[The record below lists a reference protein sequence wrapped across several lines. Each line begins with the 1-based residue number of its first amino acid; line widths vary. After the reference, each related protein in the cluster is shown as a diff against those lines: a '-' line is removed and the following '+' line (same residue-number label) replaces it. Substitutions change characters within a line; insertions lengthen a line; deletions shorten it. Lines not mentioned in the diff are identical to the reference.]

1 MIDDSR
7 VIHMHSDA
15 EELDKHLRAAAAIA
29 DDIRTAAGDMIDEG
43 MGFHVSLKDRNH
55 IHAAQTFANAV
66 ITHLNAIKEQ
76 P

>member
-43 MGFHVSLKDRNH
+43 MGFHVSLRDRNR
-55 IHAAQTFANAV
+55 IHAVRNFANGILV
-66 ITHLNAIKEQ
+66 QLNAIKEGK
-76 P
+76 